1 MKKWIRWADLF
12 TGVAAATSVDRL
24 TTLRRLGCHAS
35 ATLAPRQVLLQVYA
49 LGRVAMTSDSSAVV
63 LAVVMSGLSLA
74 CNADRALTTA
84 PSPNSSM
91 TRQLVRAIA
100 IGEEV
105 HGTIEGHG
113 TSQVFEFE
121 APSDGT
127 LRAGVIWPATQGHLE
142 LWLNDMLAQA
152 DTPPVIGRFQV
163 TARHKY
169 QLTVADAA
177 PWDYDALFIDYTLT
191 VAIE

>member
-1 MKKWIRWADLF
+1 
-12 TGVAAATSVDRL
+12 
-24 TTLRRLGCHAS
+24 
-35 ATLAPRQVLLQVYA
+35 
-49 LGRVAMTSDSSAVV
+49 
-63 LAVVMSGLSLA
+63 
-74 CNADRALTTA
+74 
-84 PSPNSSM
+84 M
-91 TRQLVRAIA
+91 TRPLLRVIA

-127 LRAGVIWPATQGHLE
+127 LRARVTWPATQGHLE

-169 QLTVADAA
+169 QLKVADAA